1 MFKQHKEPF
10 KLLKKAHLTD
20 LYLDYLNKKFV
31 QNFER
36 DNNDKNR
43 YLPYLYAG
51 MLYNVSM
58 AWLNNG
64 CAEQPADVAQAL
76 VDAIFADER

>member
-1 MFKQHKEPF
+1 MNKE
-10 KLLKKAHLTD
+10 
-20 LYLDYLNKKFV
+20 FV
-31 QNFER
+31 STFER
-36 DNNDKNR
+36 DHPGSSR
-43 YLPYLYAG
+43 YTPYLYAG